1 MQIQFHQTN
10 QLNHFHN
17 HFVTNTYQSNINSSA
32 HSRRR
37 MLESQE
43 QAKETEAV
51 KVTISGEAMA
61 LARQAK
67 AMERQEQAANRLF
80 QFTDTD
86 AEATQEALA
95 DDQVGE
101 SDEPVQLTDE
111 EIFDELLNQ
120 VNIWGDKSYALR
132 HDFNHKETAKMAE
145 QKEAALTEM
154 QKLEEMQKSEIS
166 KLQREA
172 QKAAEQASIQQEEMN
187 KKNSELI
194 MMIESFEDQDEDET
208 KAAEDGK
215 NKDGDTN
222 STGSLMEGEPV
233 AMAAKGEMGML
244 DTMNGM
250 DASSTFRIE
259 ASDHS
264 LKAVEAERR
273 NIYRVN
279 DVENFTIK
287 EKIESM
293 SYYVRT
299 LANNEEVKAS
309 FMDRIEAA
317 ADPEAKKKLQAMM
330 EYFEGMDMKNGYHDL
345 EKDREFALQERINAR
360 DLRIAHLGSRHLMMA
375 EQQKKELQSLFDE
388 DDIMR
393 AQGQDGI
400 TSRTEEIADRLQ
412 DKLDE
417 RDHIDEDTTPE
428 EEIREKEEQQEEEN
442 KSEETGNVLSEKDQP
457 GEADI
462 WSDSIQSLVV
472 NARRFAEM
480 RGLLA

>member
-1 MQIQFHQTN
+1 MQIQLQQTN
-10 QLNHFHN
+10 QYRHLNHRFM
-17 HFVTNTYQSNINSSA
+17 TNAYKTNFGSSA

-37 MLESQE
+37 MLETQE
-43 QAKETEAV
+43 QAKETETV

-67 AMERQEQAANRLF
+67 AMERQEQAANRLM
-80 QFTDTD
+80 QFTNTD
-86 AEATQEALA
+86 AEETQAA
-95 DDQVGE
+95 AASGQGGQ

-111 EIFDELLNQ
+111 DIYDELLNQ
-120 VNIWGDKSYALR
+120 VNIWGDKTYALR
-132 HDFNHKETAKMAE
+132 HDFNHRETAEMAE
-145 QKEAALTEM
+145 QKAAALTGM
-154 QKLEEMQKSEIS
+154 QKLEEMQKSEIA
-166 KLQREA
+166 KLQKEA
-172 QKAAEQASIQQEEMN
+172 QKVAEQASVQQEEMN

-194 MMIESFEDQDEDET
+194 MMIESFKDQDEEEE
-208 KAAEDGK
+208 KAAEGGDGK
-215 NKDGDTN
+215 SGDTG

-233 AMAAKGEMGML
+233 AKAAKGEMGML

-264 LKAVEAERR
+264 LRAVEAERR
-273 NIYRVN
+273 NIYRAN
-279 DVENFTIK
+279 DAENFTIK

-293 SYYVRT
+293 SYYVST

-309 FMDRIEAA
+309 FMDRIEEAT
-317 ADPEAKKKLQAMM
+317 DPEAKKKLQAMM

-345 EKDREFALQERINAR
+345 KEDREFALQERINAR
-360 DLRIAHLGSRHLMMA
+360 DLRIAHLGDRHFVLA

-393 AQGQDGI
+393 AQGQDSI
-400 TSRTEEIADRLQ
+400 TSCTEEIADRLQ

-417 RDHIDEDTTPE
+417 RDHIDEDTTAD
-428 EEIREKEEQQEEEN
+428 EKIHDKEQQEEEQ
-442 KSEETGNVLSEKDQP
+442 KSGETENVLSEKDQS

-462 WSDSIQSLVV
+462 WSDSIQSLIVS
-472 NARRFAEM
+472 ARRIAEM
-480 RGLLA
+480 KGLLV